1 MKGIKTIIS
10 FMTLAACSWGQTC
23 SAPTPVFTPPTI
35 PTGET
40 QPLELNGFVRT
51 ALTIPSVVM
60 ATDIYGATGYPWKDC
75 KELVFTRITETDT
88 FLAISTPT
96 GGDYLIYETGLTAKQ
111 TPTIV
116 NQWSM
121 KAANLQTPITGQ
133 QPLLDW
139 DHEAIRLPNGWTAII
154 GHEELMVTST
164 TQCPTAQFPT
174 NYCDVM
180 GAKVVV
186 MDATGNV
193 KWVWD
198 SYNAAQFPYLSRRA
212 VLGETCTPEPDACP
226 ITLAPIA
233 QDWLHANSLWY
244 DPVDGNLVISMRNQD
259 WIVKVAYQNGAG
271 NGSVIWRLGPQ
282 GDFTMLR
289 TSVPYP
295 WEDHPHDVTSPIPG
309 EYSMFDNG
317 NGRYAQS
324 GALSRGLVYQ
334 IDEAAHEVT
343 GIQVYPVNV
352 YSEGGGSAQLLT
364 NGNWMFLAGRPQDAA
379 GVYSEEFEF
388 APNASTP
395 LWTETL
401 PQQYRLIRL
410 SSLFYY

>member
-1 MKGIKTIIS
+1 MKGIKTIVS

-133 QPLLDW
+133 QPLIDW
-139 DHEAIRLPNGWTAII
+139 NHDAIRLPNGWTAII
-154 GHEELMVTST
+154 GDEEMMVTSP
-164 TQCPTAQFPT
+164 TQCLTSHFPT

-180 GAKVVV
+180 GAKIVV
-186 MDATGNV
+186 MDSAGTV
-193 KWVWD
+193 QWVWD
-198 SYNAAQFPYLSRRA
+198 SFDASQFPYLSRRA
-212 VLGETCTPEPDACP
+212 VLGETCTPTGAACK
-226 ITLAPIA
+226 LAM
-233 QDWLHANSLWY
+233 
-244 DPVDGNLVISMRNQD
+244 VR
-259 WIVKVAYQNGAG
+259 
-271 NGSVIWRLGPQ
+271 
-282 GDFTMLR
+282 
-289 TSVPYP
+289 
-295 WEDHPHDVTSPIPG
+295 
-309 EYSMFDNG
+309 
-317 NGRYAQS
+317 
-324 GALSRGLVYQ
+324 SRGRELGSQ
-334 IDEAAHEVT
+334 PA
-343 GIQVYPVNV
+343 QPVLDR
-352 YSEGGGSAQLLT
+352 EGRVSQ
-364 NGNWMFLAGRPQDAA
+364 RRRQ
-379 GVYSEEFEF
+379 
-388 APNASTP
+388 
-395 LWTETL
+395 
-401 PQQYRLIRL
+401 R
-410 SSLFYY
+410 